1 MPNTVGDTMELRGI
15 LHRVIEVLP
24 TGSCI
29 LLPVEAAESEPAPQE
44 APAAESDAEPAAQA
58 EPAKAAK
65 APAKAAA
72 RPAAKAAAKK

>member
-29 LLPVEAAESEPAPQE
+29 LLPVEAEPAPQE